1 MILSPET
8 NRIQGMLQKKRLGR
22 EQALQQ
28 IKHYCAYQERSHSE
42 VKEKLYSFGLWKEDV
57 ETIIA
62 QLIEENY
69 LNEER
74 YAKVFAGGKFRM
86 KKWGRVKIK
95 YALKQKKVS
104 EYCIKQGLKE
114 IEEDQYRDTLK
125 DLLQQKWKSLRSEKN
140 LFIKRRKATDFLVQK
155 GYETE
160 LVSEALAELQ
170 DSGK

>member
-1 MILSPET
+1 
-8 NRIQGMLQKKRLGR
+8 
-22 EQALQQ
+22 
-28 IKHYCAYQERSHSE
+28 
-42 VKEKLYSFGLWKEDV
+42 V

>member
-1 MILSPET
+1 
-8 NRIQGMLQKKRLGR
+8 MLPKKRLGK

-28 IKHYCAYQERSHSE
+28 IKHYCAYQERSHTE
-42 VKEKLYSFGLWKEDV
+42 VKEKLYSFGLWKDEV
-57 ETIIA
+57 ETIIS

-74 YAKVFAGGKFRM
+74 YAKIFAGGKFRM

-114 IEEDQYRDTLK
+114 IDEDQYIDTLK
-125 DLLQQKWKSLRSEKN
+125 ELLQQKWESLGSEKN
-140 LFIKRRKATDFLVQK
+140 LFIKRKKTADFLAQK
-155 GYETE
+155 GYESD
-160 LVSEALAELQ
+160 LVSDALAEMQ
-170 DSGK
+170 KPGKK

>member
-1 MILSPET
+1 MLS
-8 NRIQGMLQKKRLGR
+8 KKRLGK

-28 IKHYCAYQERSHSE
+28 IKHYCAYQERNHTE
-42 VKEKLYSFGLWKEDV
+42 VKEKLYSFGLWKEEV
-57 ETIIA
+57 ETIIS

-74 YAKVFAGGKFRM
+74 YAKIFAGGKFRM

-114 IEEDQYRDTLK
+114 IDEDQYIDTLK
-125 DLLQQKWKSLRSEKN
+125 DLLWQKWESLGSERN
-140 LFIKRRKATDFLVQK
+140 LFIKRKKTADFLAQK
-155 GYETE
+155 GYERE
-160 LVSEALAELQ
+160 LVSDALAEM
-170 DSGK
+170 SKPGKK